1 MDKKAE
7 SYKLKPWARLTGLG
21 LLTSIS
27 LAIASVAGPEAVH
40 AVEWPEAP
48 ADTDEQAEKTVGAVD
63 EERLYE
69 ELTGEETPQVAAE
82 PAGASVATI
91 TEDESATDRES
102 ASAGENTTEALLTE
116 TSPITKDVAKAP
128 VTLED
133 YQQASATELA
143 AWVKDGRVT
152 PEELVDMA
160 FEMMDAHEKDL
171 NAVITTRKD
180 LALEELAAMK
190 AEIEKTGEVPP
201 FYGVPILVKGLG
213 PTVEGG
219 INSNGL
225 KFMKDNVSKSTHSF
239 IKAFQK
245 AGFLVLGQTSYPQ
258 SGLINVTNSDL
269 YGVTHNPWDLSKNPG
284 GSSGGSAAA
293 VAMGYVPIAT
303 SSDAGGSSR
312 IPGSF
317 SGLIG
322 FHPTAGVVQ
331 NTTDKKSGGQTTHF
345 AMTHDMADSQA
356 LFNILLKDG
365 EKKHFAGMDLNYY
378 LHGEDGKA
386 DRPIAYTLKT
396 PAGTPLSDA
405 AKEAVLNA
413 VAFLKKQ
420 GYKVEEVNY
429 YPVNGQRMMEAYYTF
444 NSADMQYLNYLA
456 ETNLKRPLQKDDVEL
471 LAWGLVQAGKNMAK
485 EYVGAADAY
494 VSLMKQQMDTFYDKY
509 AFLITPTTAE
519 PAPAAD
525 YHHMPEKLKPLM
537 ADMSGL
543 RQEEKIKLIY
553 DQWLPAWTK
562 TPFTQLANL
571 TGTPSLTLPT
581 YLTPAGLPLGV
592 LFNGPK
598 YADQALL
605 QLGKIFQDKGQLINF
620 YRTMEK
626 LVEKDLPYGSTTQF
640 TPDLLKGEKKLLK
653 PGQVGKMLERW
664 QVKYAGNDVTGKTLL
679 SSEKTV
685 PVDAVWLVG
694 TGVKEE
700 VSAEVEALKA
710 LVAETDQLALM
721 TIDVHQALDEAK
733 ALLEKDNIS
742 EAEAHQALEKL
753 FYALEDAKAE
763 ETPGLKPKP
772 GETEGQD
779 EEKPGEKPEADETE
793 GQDEGKPAEK
803 PEADET
809 EGSGEEKPEK
819 GETDRPDE
827 EKPETDKE
835 EQADHGLLE
844 LIDWEKLQALH
855 DKKEAEQAE
864 AQASKK
870 EEVNTPE
877 KEEVQASEEGK
888 TLPQTGSL
896 SALWGALLGGSLVS
910 FGATLLKKRDEE

>member
-1 MDKKAE
+1 MDKKAQ
-7 SYKLKPWARLTGLG
+7 SYKLKPWVRLTGLG
-21 LLTSIS
+21 LLTGIS

-48 ADTDEQAEKTVGAVD
+48 AEADAEAEAQLGAVD
-63 EERLYE
+63 EERLYQ
-69 ELTGEETPQVAAE
+69 ELTEQTAPREGKEANQQ
-82 PAGASVATI
+82 ASVETI
-91 TEDESATDRES
+91 AEGGAATDRATAQAEES
-102 ASAGENTTEALLTE
+102 TARTEEGLAAAE
-116 TSPITKDVAKAP
+116 AQEA

-152 PEELVDMA
+152 PEELVDLA

-190 AEIEKTGEVPP
+190 AEIKKTGEVPP

-213 PTVEGG
+213 PTVKGG
-219 INSNGL
+219 INSSGIG
-225 KFMKDNVSKSTHSF
+225 FMKDNVSKGTSYF
-239 IKAFQK
+239 IKTFQK

-269 YGVTHNPWDLSKNPG
+269 YGDTHNPWDLSKNPG

-405 AKEAVLNA
+405 ARQAVLNT

-420 GYKVEEVNY
+420 GYQVEEVDY
-429 YPVNGQRMMEAYYTF
+429 YPVDGQRMMEAYYTF

-456 ETNLKRPLQKDDVEL
+456 ETQLKRPLQKDDVEL
-471 LAWGLVQAGKNMAK
+471 LAWGLVQAGKNMPK
-485 EYVGAADAY
+485 EYKDVANAY
-494 VSLMKQQMDTFYDKY
+494 VRLMKQYMDDFYEKY

-525 YHHMPEKLKPLM
+525 YHHMPEELKPLM

-543 RQEEKIKLIY
+543 RQEEKLKLIY

-581 YLTPAGLPLGV
+581 YLTKTGLPLGV

-626 LVEKDLPYGSTTQF
+626 LVEKELPYGSTTQF
-640 TPDLLKGEKKLLK
+640 TPDLMKGEKKLLK

-679 SSEKTV
+679 SSEKTA
-685 PVDAVWLVG
+685 PVNAIWLVG
-694 TGVKEE
+694 TGVREE
-700 VSAEVEALKA
+700 DNAEVEALKA

-753 FYALEDAKAE
+753 FFALEDAKAE
-763 ETPGLKPKP
+763 ATPGLKPGQTGQ
-772 GETEGQD
+772 GESNGAT
-779 EEKPGEKPEADETE
+779 EEKPKKDFLGLL
-793 GQDEGKPAEK
+793 DEGKLADLLKKLASEK
-803 PEADET
+803 EDSATPEE
-809 EGSGEEKPEK
+809 EGSAVEGTTPPEE
-819 GETDRPDE
+819 E
-827 EKPETDKE
+827 EGQTS
-835 EQADHGLLE
+835 
-844 LIDWEKLQALH
+844 
-855 DKKEAEQAE
+855 EAETPTSEQEEGQTSE
-864 AQASKK
+864 AATTS
-870 EEVNTPE
+870 PE
-877 KEEVQASEEGK
+877 KEEGPAGEKETTTPKKGDGHAQEKEGK
-888 TLPQTGSL
+888 TLPQTGAV
-896 SALWGALLGGSLVS
+896 SALWGALLGGSLVG
-910 FGATLLKKRDEE
+910 FGASIVKKRDEN